1 LRFNFVAAPHPSVFA
16 RLASGAF
23 YEGILSW
30 TFYETSE
37 FREKKMENLE
47 FGLTLTLFGMGGTLV
62 ILFLLGLVMDLLNKI
77 LPFREEKDKVG

>member
-1 LRFNFVAAPHPSVFA
+1 
-16 RLASGAF
+16 
-23 YEGILSW
+23 
-30 TFYETSE
+30 
-37 FREKKMENLE
+37 MENLE